1 MKKRFLIILICL
13 LFVTGCGEK
22 KINHIFKNE
31 ENYKLSVEINNDN
44 YTIRQFDNKNSYV
57 VHGEEE
63 YYIID
68 NELYKDR
75 YKKEKIKED
84 LPKDFYK
91 IKEFFEQKFKI
102 IEKDQDLINKEYYS
116 FVKFES
122 NKINDITSIFNIKS
136 KGKVTGYLYTN
147 SNDEIYKI
155 IMKNDNLDIKIYYSS
170 FGNIKNYY
178 NEIDDLVVEDEEYD
192 KKIEQDKKLHHK

>member
-155 IMKNDNLDIKIYYSS
+155 IMKNDDLDIKIYYSA

-178 NEIDDLVVEDEEYD
+178 NEIDDLVVEDEEHD
-192 KKIEQDKKLHHK
+192 KKIEQEKKSHHK

>member
-13 LFVTGCGEK
+13 LFITGCGEK
-22 KINHIFKNE
+22 KINHVFKNE

-75 YKKEKIKED
+75 YKKEKINVD

-91 IKEFFEQKFKI
+91 IKKFFEQKFKI
-102 IEKDQDLINKEYYS
+102 IEKDHDLINKEYYN

-155 IMKNDNLDIKIYYSS
+155 IMKNDDLDIKIYYSS
-170 FGNIKNYY
+170 FGSIKNYY
-178 NEIDDLVVEDEEYD
+178 NEIDDLVVEDEEHD
-192 KKIEQDKKLHHK
+192 KKIEQEKKSHHK